1 MTATTQTATSPA
13 ATKPKSAFAIRDFKL
28 LWIGEAVSA
37 LGDQFA
43 LIALPWLALLL
54 TGDALALGTVLAV
67 MAIPRAVLMI
77 VGGAFVDRLSPR
89 RVMLLS
95 NAVRF
100 VAVGAL
106 GLIVIA
112 GAAQLW
118 MLYIF
123 ALMFGIADAF
133 FYPAQTAIVPE
144 LVEGDQ
150 LQQANG
156 ITQGTAQFTAL
167 IGPVVAGVAIAALG
181 SSSSAA
187 SVAGV
192 GVALLIDAVSFIV
205 SIGTLTLIRPRE
217 EVAGA
222 AGGSVINQ
230 ISEGIRFV
238 LRQPALRVVMLISMG
253 ANLLI
258 VGPLDVGL
266 PLLAFSRLPEGAA
279 AFGLILAG
287 FGGGSLLGLLAATVL
302 PALPPA
308 RFGTVVLLMMGAA
321 GLALAALVFATSTIA
336 AVLIAVFAG
345 AMIGYTNVSFITW
358 VQRRIPQNLMGR
370 VMSLLVFASVSLVP
384 ISMAIAG
391 VAVSISLDG
400 VFLLS
405 GVGFAL
411 LTLSALLSRS
421 VRRMGLEPTLEEERA
436 AADGTSASQPAVAA
450 AS

>member
-1 MTATTQTATSPA
+1 MAAKPRSP
-13 ATKPKSAFAIRDFKL
+13 FAIRDFRL

-54 TGDALALGTVLAV
+54 TGSAFALGTVLAI

-89 RVMLLS
+89 RVMLAS

-106 GLIVIA
+106 GLIVLA
-112 GAAQLW
+112 GVVELW
-118 MLYIF
+118 MLYAF
-123 ALMFGIADAF
+123 ALVFGIADAF

-144 LVEGDQ
+144 LVEGEQ
-150 LQQANG
+150 LQAANG

-167 IGPVVAGVAIAALG
+167 IGPVLAGVAIAALG
-181 SSSSAA
+181 SSASGA
-187 SVAGV
+187 SVN
-192 GVALLIDAVSFIV
+192 GVAMALLLDAVSFVI
-205 SIGTLTLIRPRE
+205 SLATLLLIKPRE
-217 EVAGA
+217 EIAGA
-222 AGGSVINQ
+222 TEGSVIQQ
-230 ISEGIRFV
+230 IGEGIRFV
-238 LRQPALRVVMLISMG
+238 LRQPALRVVMLLSMG

-266 PLLAFSRLPEGAA
+266 PLLAYSRLPEGAA
-279 AFGLILAG
+279 AFGVILAA
-287 FGGGSLLGLLAATVL
+287 FGGGSLIGLLAATVL

-308 RFGTVVLLMMGAA
+308 RFGTIVLLMLGAA
-321 GLALAALVFATSTIA
+321 GLALAALVFATTTIVA
-336 AVLIAVFAG
+336 AVIAVFAG

-358 VQRRIPQNLMGR
+358 VQRRIPQSLMGR

-391 VAVSISLDG
+391 AAVSISLDG
-400 VFLLS
+400 VFLIS
-405 GVGFAL
+405 GLGFAL
-411 LTLSALLSRS
+411 ITVSALLSRN
-421 VRRMGLEPTLEEERA
+421 VREMGLQPVLDEEPQGERHEDA
-436 AADGTSASQPAVAA
+436 QARQPAPAA
-450 AS
+450 

>member
-1 MTATTQTATSPA
+1 
-13 ATKPKSAFAIRDFKL
+13 
-28 LWIGEAVSA
+28 
-37 LGDQFA
+37 
-43 LIALPWLALLL
+43 
-54 TGDALALGTVLAV
+54 
-67 MAIPRAVLMI
+67 
-77 VGGAFVDRLSPR
+77 
-89 RVMLLS
+89 
-95 NAVRF
+95 
-100 VAVGAL
+100 
-106 GLIVIA
+106 
-112 GAAQLW
+112 
-118 MLYIF
+118 
-123 ALMFGIADAF
+123 
-133 FYPAQTAIVPE
+133 
-144 LVEGDQ
+144 
-150 LQQANG
+150 
-156 ITQGTAQFTAL
+156 
-167 IGPVVAGVAIAALG
+167 
-181 SSSSAA
+181 
-187 SVAGV
+187 
-192 GVALLIDAVSFIV
+192 
-205 SIGTLTLIRPRE
+205 
-217 EVAGA
+217 
-222 AGGSVINQ
+222 
-230 ISEGIRFV
+230 
-238 LRQPALRVVMLISMG
+238 MLISMG

-287 FGGGSLLGLLAATVL
+287 FGGGSLLGLLAASVL

-321 GLALAALVFATSTIA
+321 GLSLAALVFATSTIV

-421 VRRMGLEPTLEEERA
+421 VRRMGLEPTLEEEQTA
-436 AADGTSASQPAVAA
+436 AEETSASQPEVAA
-450 AS
+450 AA